1 MTQSR
6 PATEVEKGLHEPQTQ
21 HHDRVE
27 SLWAQLEPSSS
38 GELDFKGL
46 KKGFKK
52 IDHRKKL
59 LPLSLLR
66 LCASYPTMTIW
77 AFVDFSLSCKQH

>member
-1 MTQSR
+1 MTPSR

-21 HHDRVE
+21 HHDRIE
-27 SLWAQLEPSSS
+27 SLWAQLEPSAS

-59 LPLSLLR
+59 LLLSFAQRRIL
-66 LCASYPTMTIW
+66 PH
-77 AFVDFSLSCKQH
+77 K

>member
-1 MTQSR
+1 MAMTQSR
-6 PATEVEKGLHEPQTQ
+6 PATEVEKGLLEPQTQ

-27 SLWAQLEPSSS
+27 SLWAQLEPSGN
-38 GELDFKGL
+38 GELDLKGL

-59 LPLSLLR
+59 LALFSFAPLRILPHNDYLG
-66 LCASYPTMTIW
+66 LC
-77 AFVDFSLSCKQH
+77 

>member
-1 MTQSR
+1 MTLSR
-6 PATEVEKGLHEPQTQ
+6 PATEVEKGLHEPQIQ

-27 SLWAQLEPSSS
+27 SLWARLEPSAS
-38 GELDFKGL
+38 GELDLKGL

-59 LPLSLLR
+59 SFPLF
-66 LCASYPTMTIW
+66 CAFAHPTP
-77 AFVDFSLSCKQH
+77 Q